1 MQNWLWSELKDFFF
15 FFWCLIHNCMTILFI
30 TYLIWFILFV
40 RSLPMPKV
48 ATIQNILDD
57 HEEHEEKESRANG
70 HVSNFHVLRFSPPQ
84 NVPFC

>member
-1 MQNWLWSELKDFFF
+1 M
-15 FFWCLIHNCMTILFI
+15 
-30 TYLIWFILFV
+30 FV

-70 HVSNFHVLRFSPPQ
+70 HVSNFHILRFPHPPPPLKKKF
-84 NVPFC
+84 PFVDDYEDHEDFVNH